1 MDHDLPIL
9 RLLQPAPQPCN
20 DASELIIIC
29 GGGGE
34 IKDLQ
39 LLRANFFFL
48 YSTALSLPP
57 AKLSLYPLKSCDKL
71 ISESVDVKDE
81 DSGRMLE
88 GLLLLWMITSQSL
101 NLVTFLFSR
110 ISWQ

>member
-1 MDHDLPIL
+1 MDHDLPIV

-29 GGGGE
+29 GGGE
-34 IKDLQ
+34 IKDLP
-39 LLRANFFFL
+39 LLRANFFPL

-57 AKLSLYPLKSCDKL
+57 AKLPLYPLKSCDKL

-81 DSGRMLE
+81 DSGRILE
-88 GLLLLWMITSQSL
+88 GLLLLWMIISQSFC
-101 NLVTFLFSR
+101 LVTFPFSR